1 VDSAGNTYITD
12 PANNRL
18 VKFDPSGK
26 FLFNITGDGTRK
38 LTQPSRVAVDSTGSV
53 YTNSIGGLNSQTIWK
68 FDSTGAFIGEWF
80 NPYDADLVING
91 KDELFEVGPEIIGL
105 GLPSS

>member
-1 VDSAGNTYITD
+1 VY
-12 PANNRL
+12 
-18 VKFDPSGK
+18 
-26 FLFNITGDGTRK
+26 GDGTRK
-38 LTQPSRVAVDSTGSV
+38 LTQPSRVAVDSAGNV
-53 YTNSIGGLNSQTIWK
+53 YTNSNGALDSQTIWK
-68 FDSTGAFIGEWF
+68 FDRSGTLVGEWF